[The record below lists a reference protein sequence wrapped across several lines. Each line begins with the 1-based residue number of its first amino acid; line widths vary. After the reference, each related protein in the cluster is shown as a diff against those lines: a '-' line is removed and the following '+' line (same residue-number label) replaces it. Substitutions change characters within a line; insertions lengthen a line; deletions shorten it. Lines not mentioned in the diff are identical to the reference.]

1 MRLND
6 DVGSSGFVSVAAAS
20 PVADT
25 EVKTSVDP
33 ERNGKSV
40 GVAADEDGSVAS
52 GAGDEPSDSKAE
64 PEGVLGKLMTTVEV
78 GKTESGRLL

>member
-20 PVADT
+20 PVVDT

-40 GVAADEDGSVAS
+40 GVAADDDGSVAS
-52 GAGDEPSDSKAE
+52 GAADGPSESEAE
-64 PEGVLGKLMTTVEV
+64 PEGVLGKLMMTVEV
-78 GKTESGRLL
+78 GKAVSGRLL